1 LAGSTIGTYTYN
13 ALGQRI
19 QKLVGGVSDRFDYNE
34 QGQIIGDYGSTSR
47 DYVWVDG
54 LPVANVDSTGVTAT
68 ITYVTADQLNT
79 PRVITNAGGSA
90 IWQWSYQGNPWGE
103 VAPTAAGY
111 TYNLQYPGQYF
122 DAESGLNNNY
132 FRDYDPTVGRYA
144 QSDPS
149 GLSGGMNT
157 YAYVGNSPLSATDPR
172 GLDDTI
178 CMFNPS
184 FCGMSTAPSNPNL
197 SAQNNPDLQGNL
209 ATGAEVGL
217 ATGAVAGGLVVANV
231 IGFPEVEIGEAAAV
245 AIGGEGV
252 LSLEIMDA
260 LAGEPIGS
268 IAVGAISG
276 TGAGAIMGGAGGY
289 MATRATAPPTPP
301 TSSTSAQHG
310 PYDTGDCP

>member
-1 LAGSTIGTYTYN
+1 
-13 ALGQRI
+13 
-19 QKLVGGVSDRFDYNE
+19 
-34 QGQIIGDYGSTSR
+34 
-47 DYVWVDG
+47 VWVDG

-103 VAPTAAGY
+103 VVPTAAGY

-149 GLSGGMNT
+149 GLAGGMNT
-157 YAYVGNSPLSATDPR
+157 YAYVGNSPLTATDPR

-184 FCGMSTAPSNPNL
+184 ICGMSTAPSNPNL
-197 SAQNNPDLQGNL
+197 STQNNADLQANL
-209 ATGAEVGL
+209 GTGAEVGL
-217 ATGAVAGGLVVANV
+217 AGGAVVGGLVVANV

-245 AIGGEGV
+245 VIGGEGV

-276 TGAGAIMGGAGGY
+276 TRPGAIAGGTVAY
-289 MATRATAPPTPP
+289 ALTPAVAPPAR
-301 TSSTSAQHG
+301 SAQTATPSHG